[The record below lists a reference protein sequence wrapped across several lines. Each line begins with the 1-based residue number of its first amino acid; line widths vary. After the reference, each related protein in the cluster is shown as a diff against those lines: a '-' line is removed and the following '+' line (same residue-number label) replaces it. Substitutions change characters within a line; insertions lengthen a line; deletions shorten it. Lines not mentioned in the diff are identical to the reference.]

1 MTETQESNVVELRPG
16 RGAPTPL
23 PDILEATIAARS
35 LRHALDQRR
44 QAAVERRLALSI
56 GDDLPD
62 LAAAYEVL
70 AAARDGVAMAIET
83 ENFGE

>member
-35 LRHALDQRR
+35 LRHALDKTVTFRIIIEAR
-44 QAAVERRLALSI
+44 VE
-56 GDDLPD
+56 
-62 LAAAYEVL
+62 E
-70 AAARDGVAMAIET
+70 
-83 ENFGE
+83 